1 MSRAERFETV
11 VLEGH
16 KGLAFELPF
25 DPAERWGVPEE
36 RLWPGRRGWR
46 VKVSMRRARFE
57 SFVVP
62 RSRRFWVLVSE
73 EMRRSGRLRA
83 GSRVGVA
90 VAPASFTPP
99 SPAGRG
105 L

>member
-25 DPAERWGVPEE
+25 DPAKRWGVPEE

-46 VKVSMRRARFE
+46 VRVSMRRARFE

-62 RSRRFWVLVSE
+62 RSKRFWVLVSDA
-73 EMRRSGRLRA
+73 MKRSGRLRA
-83 GSRVGVA
+83 GSRVAVA
-90 VAPASFTPP
+90 VAPEPLTPP